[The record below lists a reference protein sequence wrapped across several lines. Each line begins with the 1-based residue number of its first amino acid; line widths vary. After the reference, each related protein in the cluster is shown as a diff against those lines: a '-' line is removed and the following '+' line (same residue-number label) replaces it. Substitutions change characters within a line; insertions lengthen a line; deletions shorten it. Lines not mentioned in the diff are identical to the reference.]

1 MTQEETN
8 TLKDTVIS
16 VLKTIYDPEIPVDI
30 WTLHLIYGVDV
41 DEEGNVKIVMTV
53 TAPNCPVAEVLPAEV
68 KQRIEAIM
76 GVKKVD
82 VELTFDPVWSIDM
95 LSDEAKAE
103 LGLVWGLWWLYCF
116 GFPVLKNPV
125 SHVIPAEVCALH
137 GIYEGQDF
145 CTVLEAIDPMQARLP
160 AQG

>member
-1 MTQEETN
+1 MKQEEIE
-8 TLKDTVIS
+8 TLKERVIA

-30 WTLHLIYGVDV
+30 WTLHLVYGVDV

-68 KQRIEAIM
+68 KQRVEAVM

-103 LGLVWGLWWLYCF
+103 LGLDGDYGSFSASDFLY
-116 GFPVLKNPV
+116 
-125 SHVIPAEVCALH
+125 
-137 GIYEGQDF
+137 
-145 CTVLEAIDPMQARLP
+145 
-160 AQG
+160 

>member
-8 TLKDTVIS
+8 TLKETVIS

-53 TAPNCPVAEVLPAEV
+53 TAPNCPVAETLPAEV
-68 KQRIEAIM
+68 RNRVQAVM
-76 GVKKVD
+76 GVKEVD

-103 LGLVWGLWWLYCF
+103 LGLDGEYGNFTTSDFLY
-116 GFPVLKNPV
+116 
-125 SHVIPAEVCALH
+125 
-137 GIYEGQDF
+137 
-145 CTVLEAIDPMQARLP
+145 
-160 AQG
+160 

>member
-1 MTQEETN
+1 MTQDETN
-8 TLKDTVIS
+8 TLKETVIS

-30 WTLHLIYGVDV
+30 WTLHLVYGVDV

-68 KQRIEAIM
+68 KNRVQAVM
-76 GVKKVD
+76 GVKDVD

-103 LGLVWGLWWLYCF
+103 LGLDGDYGGFTASDFLY
-116 GFPVLKNPV
+116 
-125 SHVIPAEVCALH
+125 
-137 GIYEGQDF
+137 
-145 CTVLEAIDPMQARLP
+145 
-160 AQG
+160 

>member
-8 TLKDTVIS
+8 TLKETVIS

-41 DEEGNVKIVMTV
+41 DEEGDVKIVMTV
-53 TAPNCPVAEVLPAEV
+53 TAPNCPVAEVLPGEV
-68 KQRIEAIM
+68 KNRVQAIM

-103 LGLVWGLWWLYCF
+103 LGLDGDYGGFTASDFLY
-116 GFPVLKNPV
+116 
-125 SHVIPAEVCALH
+125 
-137 GIYEGQDF
+137 
-145 CTVLEAIDPMQARLP
+145 
-160 AQG
+160 

>member
-8 TLKDTVIS
+8 TLKETVIS

-53 TAPNCPVAEVLPAEV
+53 TAPNCPV
-68 KQRIEAIM
+68 
-76 GVKKVD
+76 D

-103 LGLVWGLWWLYCF
+103 LGLDGDFGSFTAADFLY
-116 GFPVLKNPV
+116 
-125 SHVIPAEVCALH
+125 
-137 GIYEGQDF
+137 
-145 CTVLEAIDPMQARLP
+145 
-160 AQG
+160 

>member
-8 TLKDTVIS
+8 TLKETVIS

-30 WTLHLIYGVDV
+30 WTLHLIYGVEVDV
-41 DEEGNVKIVMTV
+41 EGNVKIVMTV

-68 KQRIEAIM
+68 KQRVQAIM
-76 GVKKVD
+76 GVKDVN

-103 LGLVWGLWWLYCF
+103 LGLDGEYGSFSASDFLY
-116 GFPVLKNPV
+116 
-125 SHVIPAEVCALH
+125 
-137 GIYEGQDF
+137 
-145 CTVLEAIDPMQARLP
+145 
-160 AQG
+160 